1 MERNLT
7 LLVRLFVVAFVG
19 FCVWLV
25 LDSMSGQLASKLF
38 NRDSPVA
45 DHQPAADSPAP
56 SHVLPF
62 IGGIVAMIAVAWGI
76 EAFFFRRFEI
86 AVKQI
91 RDLGGTVRFDTS
103 ADLSYLCYRFGTATV
118 DLSNKQI
125 DDGNF
130 PPIRWIPRLKTL
142 RACNTEIG
150 DGALNEIAKCQ
161 SLRSL
166 DLSGT
171 NFTVSQLEIL
181 DGLDNLENL
190 LLEDR

>member
-76 EAFFFRRFEI
+76 EVFFFRRFEI
-86 AVKQI
+86 AVKQLEI
-91 RDLGGTVRFDTS
+91 SVALSVLILQRICHTS
-103 ADLSYLCYRFGTATV
+103 VIGSEQQPSIYRTSNSMTATFHQYAGFYV
-118 DLSNKQI
+118 
-125 DDGNF
+125 
-130 PPIRWIPRLKTL
+130 
-142 RACNTEIG
+142 
-150 DGALNEIAKCQ
+150 
-161 SLRSL
+161 
-166 DLSGT
+166 
-171 NFTVSQLEIL
+171 
-181 DGLDNLENL
+181 
-190 LLEDR
+190 

>member
-1 MERNLT
+1 MERDLT

-38 NRDSPVA
+38 NRDSPVVEQ
-45 DHQPAADSPAP
+45 QPATDSPSP

-62 IGGIVAMIAVAWGI
+62 IGGIVAMVAVACSI
-76 EAFFFRRFEI
+76 ECFYYQRFEK
-86 AVKQI
+86 AVNQI
-91 RDLGGTVRFDTS
+91 RELGGTVRFAPTS
-103 ADLSYLCYRFGTATV
+103 ELSYLNFRFGIATV
-118 DLSNKQI
+118 DLSNKPI

-130 PPIRWIPRLKTL
+130 PAVGWIPRLKTL

-150 DGALNEIAKCQ
+150 VAALKEIVKCQ
-161 SLRSL
+161 ELRSL

-171 NFTVSQLEIL
+171 DFTVSQLEIL
-181 DGLDNLENL
+181 DDLANLENL
-190 LLEDR
+190 LLESR

>member
-103 ADLSYLCYRFGTATV
+103 ADLSTSVIVSEQLPLIYRT
-118 DLSNKQI
+118 SKSM
-125 DDGNF
+125 
-130 PPIRWIPRLKTL
+130 
-142 RACNTEIG
+142 TEPFHQYAG
-150 DGALNEIAKCQ
+150 
-161 SLRSL
+161 
-166 DLSGT
+166 
-171 NFTVSQLEIL
+171 FHV
-181 DGLDNLENL
+181 
-190 LLEDR
+190 